1 MPVDVLARYLRMRK
15 NPLLATLLSYAGFRS
30 RLLADANFLIKVAI
44 ELGIGVA
51 MKVTAEYAKRG
62 DKFGQQLDFV
72 FANIVM
78 ALVADWMLVW
88 LPAPTFDPLHAA
100 HAGEAA
106 GEAAGAG
113 AGNALAR
120 FFAGCPEN
128 AFQRVPEGYE
138 PFSMLQRVGAAVRN
152 GIKLGVVGC
161 GASLLG
167 VGVTNG
173 IGLLR
178 ARLDPTYV
186 PLNAPQNV
194 LVMSLAYGAYMATSA
209 NLRYQV
215 VAGILE
221 ERGIE
226 TIFKNYPNVCAALS
240 FVVRTGNTFV
250 GSLLWVDFLRFFN
263 LQPKA

>member
-1 MPVDVLARYLRMRK
+1 MPLDVLERYLRLK
-15 NPLLATLLSYAGFRS
+15 SHPLLSVLLSYAGFRS

-88 LPAPTFDPLHAA
+88 LPAPTFDPLRAA
-100 HAGEAA
+100 RSEEDAPKG
-106 GEAAGAG
+106 GLFGR
-113 AGNALAR
+113 L
-120 FFAGCPEN
+120 FAGCPEN

-138 PFSMLQRVGAAVRN
+138 PFSFFQRIGAVVRN
-152 GIKLGVVGC
+152 GLKLGVVGC

-167 VGVTNG
+167 VGVTNA
-173 IGLLR
+173 ISQLR
-178 ARLDPTYV
+178 MRLDPTYF